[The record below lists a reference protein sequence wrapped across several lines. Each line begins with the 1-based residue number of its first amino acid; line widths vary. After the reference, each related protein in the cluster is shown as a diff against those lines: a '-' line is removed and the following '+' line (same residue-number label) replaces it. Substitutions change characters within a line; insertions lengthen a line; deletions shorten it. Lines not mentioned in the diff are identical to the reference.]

1 MSDTY
6 RIAVVG
12 GSIAGCAAAVE
23 LSRAGHKVK
32 VFERSATELVS
43 QGAGIIA
50 RAEVFRGMVARNLL
64 PEDHP
69 RCSVTVA
76 RYVRRDG
83 DRAEG
88 RWLGD
93 VDFNLT
99 TVSWADLFHELR
111 RQAPPGA
118 YHNGIEVHGL
128 AIDND
133 AAFVTLKTSE
143 GTHEQFDLIVFADG
157 YRSLGRQI
165 VAPGTNLRYRGLVFW
180 RGLISSAEADI
191 DRLDG
196 AVTRVVYPGGHG
208 AVYLIPAA
216 REAAV
221 PGHRT
226 AMWGYYLPVP
236 ADTLSSVLTDT
247 HGRQH
252 HGSVPS
258 GQVRPDVTE
267 AFSERL
273 AELIPAYFLSLIER
287 TAHTSIQAIYSAEVP
302 AYARGRLCLTGD
314 AGTVF
319 PPFSGSGVLKAIG
332 NATSLHDSLAAAA
345 TIGQGLSAWSKQQL
359 ATIEALQPVAERIGK
374 NLISE
379 SPDLTSLSAADSYSW
394 LSAIHPGA
402 HITLPG
408 GAGVQ
413 VAG

>member
-43 QGAGIIA
+43 QWAGIIA
-50 RAEVFRGMVARNLL
+50 PAEVFRGMVARNLL

-128 AIDND
+128 ASDND
-133 AAFVTLKTSE
+133 AALVTMKTSE

-157 YRSLGRQI
+157 YRSLGRPI

-221 PGHRT
+221 PGNRT

-236 ADTLSSVLTDT
+236 ADTLSSVLTESN
-247 HGRQH
+247 GQH
-252 HGSVPS
+252 TPRSRPSTQQRYRRTPEAGSASPEM
-258 GQVRPDVTE
+258 P
-267 AFSERL
+267 ER
-273 AELIPAYFLSLIER
+273 YFPRS
-287 TAHTSIQAIYSAEVP
+287 
-302 AYARGRLCLTGD
+302 
-314 AGTVF
+314 
-319 PPFSGSGVLKAIG
+319 
-332 NATSLHDSLAAAA
+332 AAAA
-345 TIGQGLSAWSKQQL
+345 YSRPSAMPHRCTTASPPPPRSARDYPPGANSSRQPSRPSSQL
-359 ATIEALQPVAERIGK
+359 P
-374 NLISE
+374 SE
-379 SPDLTSLSAADSYSW
+379 SGRTSFPRSRTS
-394 LSAIHPGA
+394 PR
-402 HITLPG
+402 
-408 GAGVQ
+408 
-413 VAG
+413 